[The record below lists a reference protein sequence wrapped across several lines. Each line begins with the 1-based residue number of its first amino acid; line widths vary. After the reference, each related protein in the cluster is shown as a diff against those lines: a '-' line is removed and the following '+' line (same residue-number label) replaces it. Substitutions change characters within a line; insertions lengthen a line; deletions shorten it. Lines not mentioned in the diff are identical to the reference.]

1 MDDKDDVIN
10 IYIVPLGKATTSTRI
25 RGIIGTMWMPIN
37 ISSYQS
43 TATVMI
49 DTFQIPWRVRMGL
62 MELGYMS

>member
-10 IYIVPLGKATTSTRI
+10 IYCAKATTSTRI